1 MKENQMPRAG
11 AQVEKLIARAEADC
25 AQAFRRI
32 DEIEVFNTRK
42 VIAAF
47 QKHRVSGRHFAPTT
61 GYGYDDIGRD
71 TLGELLADVLG
82 SECALVRPQI
92 ASGTH
97 ALALCLYGVLR
108 PGDVMLSGA
117 GKPYDTMEEVIGIAG
132 ESGCGSLKDF
142 GISYREVP
150 LKDGRMDIEGII
162 AALTPDVKLV
172 LLQRSRGY
180 DWRPSLSVEELNA
193 AIDAIHAK
201 QPDTCVMVDNCY
213 GEFTNREEPHADLM
227 AGSLIKNPGGG
238 IAPTGGYIAGKKRF
252 VDLVSYRLT
261 SPGIGAEVGSYAGS
275 YQPFYQGL
283 FQAPHT
289 VAQAVKSAVLASRVF
304 ELLGFDVNPGYNDPR
319 NDIIE
324 AIRFGDDQKLI
335 RFIQAIQF
343 CSPVDAEAVPEP
355 WAMPGYQDPVIM
367 AAGTFVSGASVELSA
382 DAPVREPYIAYLQG
396 ALTYA
401 HGRIAVAG
409 AVQLLLDE
417 GMIALWQTPNM
428 YKQRSPAG
436 AGDRCVSKKT
446 F

>member
-1 MKENQMPRAG
+1 MKMNMPVPG
-11 AQVEKLIARAEADC
+11 AEVEALIARAEADC
-25 AQAFRRI
+25 AGAFARM
-32 DEIEVFNTRK
+32 DEIELCNTRK
-42 VIAAF
+42 VIATF
-47 QKHRVSGRHFAPTT
+47 QKHRVSARHFAPTT

-71 TLGELLADVLG
+71 TLGEMFADVLG
-82 SECALVRPQI
+82 TENALVRPQI
-92 ASGTH
+92 VSGTH
-97 ALALCLYGVLR
+97 ALALCLFGVLR
-108 PGDVMLSGA
+108 PGDVLLSGA

-132 ESGCGSLKDF
+132 EAGNGSLRDM
-142 GISYREVP
+142 GVDYRQVE
-150 LKDGRMDIEGII
+150 LKDGRIDVEGIL
-162 AALTPDVKLV
+162 AALTPEVKLV

-193 AIDAIHAK
+193 AIDAIHAR
-201 QPDTCVMVDNCY
+201 QPETCVIVDNCY
-213 GEFTNREEPHADLM
+213 GEFTNPEEPRADLM

-238 IAPTGGYIAGKKRF
+238 LAPTGGYIAGRARF
-252 VDLVSYRLT
+252 VELVSYRLT

-289 VAQAVKSAVLASRVF
+289 VAQAVKSAILAARVF
-304 ELLGFDVNPGYNDPR
+304 ELLGFDVHPRYDAPR

-324 AIRFGDDQKLI
+324 AIRFGSDMRLI
-335 RFIQAIQF
+335 RFIQSIQL

-382 DAPVREPYIAYLQG
+382 DAPVRAPYIAYLQG

-409 AVQLLLDE
+409 AVQRMLEE
-417 GMIALWQTPNM
+417 GLVQL
-428 YKQRSPAG
+428 
-436 AGDRCVSKKT
+436 
-446 F
+446 

>member
-1 MKENQMPRAG
+1 MTNMPKISPA
-11 AQVEKLIARAEADC
+11 VEGLIARAEADC
-25 AQAFRRI
+25 AEAFGKM
-32 DEIEVFNTRK
+32 DQVEYANTRR
-42 VIAAF
+42 VIEAF
-47 QKHRVSGRHFAPTT
+47 QRHRVSARHFAPTT

-71 TLGELLADVLG
+71 TLGEILAEVLG
-82 SECALVRPQI
+82 TECALARPQI

-132 ESGCGSLKDF
+132 TAGNGSLADF
-142 GISYREVP
+142 GVKYRQVELQNGKIDIP
-150 LKDGRMDIEGII
+150 AIMD
-162 AALTPDVKLV
+162 ALTPDVKLV

-180 DWRPSLSVEELNA
+180 DWRPSLSVAELNE

-201 QPDTCVMVDNCY
+201 QPETCVMVDNCY
-213 GEFTNREEPHADLM
+213 GEFTNAEEPRADLM
-227 AGSLIKNPGGG
+227 AGSMIKNPGGG
-238 IAPTGGYIAGKKRF
+238 IAPTGGYIAGKRKF

-289 VAQAVKSAVLASRVF
+289 VSQAVKSAILASRAF
-304 ELLGFDVNPGYNDPR
+304 ELLGFDVNPHYDAPR

-324 AIRFGDDQKLI
+324 AIRFGDADKLI
-335 RFIQAIQF
+335 RLIQAIQM

-355 WAMPGYQDPVIM
+355 WAMPGYQDQVIM
-367 AAGTFVSGASVELSA
+367 AAGTFVAGASVELSA
-382 DAPVREPYIAYLQG
+382 DAPIRPPYIAYMQG

-401 HGRIAVAG
+401 HGRLGTMG
-409 AVQLLLDE
+409 AIQTMLNE
-417 GMIALWQTPNM
+417 GLIRL
-428 YKQRSPAG
+428 
-436 AGDRCVSKKT
+436 
-446 F
+446 

>member
-1 MKENQMPRAG
+1 MTNMPKISPA
-11 AQVEKLIARAEADC
+11 VEDLIARAEADC
-25 AQAFRRI
+25 AEAFRRI
-32 DEIEVFNTRK
+32 DQVEYANTRR
-42 VIAAF
+42 VIEAF
-47 QKHRVSGRHFAPTT
+47 QRHRVSARHFAPTT

-71 TLGELLADVLG
+71 TLGEILAEVLG
-82 SECALVRPQI
+82 TECALARPQI

-132 ESGCGSLKDF
+132 TAGNGSLADF
-142 GISYREVP
+142 GVQYRQVE
-150 LKDGRMDIEGII
+150 LQNGKSDTTAILD
-162 AALTPDVKLV
+162 ALTPDVKLV

-180 DWRPSLSVEELNA
+180 DWRPSLSVAELNE

-213 GEFTNREEPHADLM
+213 GEFTNAEEPRADLM
-227 AGSLIKNPGGG
+227 AGSMIKNPGGG
-238 IAPTGGYIAGKKRF
+238 IAPTGGYIAGKRKF

-289 VAQAVKSAVLASRVF
+289 VAQAVKSAILASRAF
-304 ELLGFDVNPGYNDPR
+304 ELLGFDVNPRYDAPR

-324 AIRFGDDQKLI
+324 AIRFGDADKLI
-335 RFIQAIQF
+335 RFIQAIQM

-355 WAMPGYQDPVIM
+355 WAMPGYQDQVIM
-367 AAGTFVSGASVELSA
+367 AAGTFVAGASVELSA
-382 DAPVREPYIAYLQG
+382 DAPIRPPYIAYMQG

-401 HGRIAVAG
+401 HGRLGTMG
-409 AVQLLLDE
+409 AIQTMLNEGLIQL
-417 GMIALWQTPNM
+417 
-428 YKQRSPAG
+428 
-436 AGDRCVSKKT
+436 
-446 F
+446 